1 MYTEEAGNAVDVP
14 PAAPEDPTDEEGA
27 ETEEDEPPPQAAQ
40 KGPTDEEGSETEDEE
55 PPVEKMGRLI
65 SISPPQ
71 DNTPTEEEE
80 GGCRGYSE
88 EDSDAEIESQF
99 TCKVTRRAV
108 VRLASSSV
116 GESSPG

>member
-40 KGPTDEEGSETEDEE
+40 KGLTDEEGSETEDEE

-71 DNTPTEEEE
+71 DNTPTEEE
-80 GGCRGYSE
+80 GGCRGYSK

-99 TCKVTRRAV
+99 TRKVTRRAV